1 MALVLVRPETEVT
14 IFPQTAVLPCF
25 LLTNHRVVIP
35 CLNHRRLKNEL
46 GISFLQMKVPS
57 LLYLSRRE
65 RERLEWEGILE
76 ICMSNVA
83 PLVLRSVQ

>member
-25 LLTNHRVVIP
+25 LLTNHQVVIP

-65 RERLEWEGILE
+65 RDLNGREFLKFV
-76 ICMSNVA
+76 CQM
-83 PLVLRSVQ
+83 LRRWF

>member
-65 RERLEWEGILE
+65 RERDLNEREFLKFV
-76 ICMSNVA
+76 CQM
-83 PLVLRSVQ
+83 LRRWF